1 MGTRERRERSDQI
14 DGELITLFHD
24 ALSRLDI
31 TENNIALTAVGGYGR
46 GELSPGSDLDILLL
60 HAGLSPEKLKEF
72 VNAFLYPLWS
82 TNRKVDYSLR
92 TKSETLTAAQDDI
105 KVALGLLD
113 IRHICGN
120 ANLTDDVAASA
131 LEQWQKEYKK
141 NLPKLR
147 TSLEERHERAGEL
160 AYLLEPDL
168 KEARGGLRD
177 INSLRALARL
187 DVIEVALDRVAAA
200 ESILMNVRDALHETS
215 QRERDQLLFTEQD
228 KVAALLNYADAD
240 VLMLEVAKSARAV
253 DYTASRTWDRIDRL
267 ERLERLERRS
277 IFKRSRPVGVAKG
290 LVAFDGELAID
301 EAYEIESDPA
311 LGLRAAAIAAQRGLH
326 LTVDAC
332 VDMASQLSDLPTPWP
347 RQSRED
353 LVTLIGAGEH
363 MIETFEAL
371 DQEGL
376 IARWIPEWSHVRFL
390 PQRNVLHRHTV
401 DRHMLETAFRAV
413 ALTRKVHRPDLLL
426 IAALFHDIG
435 KGFPNKDH
443 SDYGEVLIQP
453 LARRMGFDEEDV
465 ETLAL
470 MVKHHLLLSAVATRR
485 DLDDPQTIAFVL
497 AFIKD
502 AQTLELLHALSIAD
516 GEATGTTA
524 WSKWKAGLVQDLVN
538 RCLAAMSGIAP
549 APQLELTPEQVEMAE
564 SGELRVL
571 LTKRDENFVIEIIS
585 PDRTGLLSMV
595 AAVLSISRLDVRS
608 ARTRTIGSSAV
619 MTWLVA
625 LDAYAPEPT
634 QEGLHSLLSKALDRE
649 IDINKRIE
657 ERINNYRKY
666 PGIPTAPP
674 VVIAT
679 NDLAT
684 NATVVEV
691 RTHDKPGVLFN
702 VSRTIS
708 KFGVDIRGAIVATL
722 GAEAFDTLYVT
733 DLQGNAL
740 SEEKAKILANQVENY
755 LLTL

>member
-1 MGTRERRERSDQI
+1 MSTRERRERSDKV
-14 DGELITLFHD
+14 DEELTSLFHG
-24 ALSRLDI
+24 ALSQLGISERSA
-31 TENNIALTAVGGYGR
+31 ALAAVGGYGR
-46 GELSPGSDLDILLL
+46 GELSPGSDLDLLIL
-60 HAGLSPEKLKEF
+60 HTGLTPEDLKDF

-82 TNRKVDYSLR
+82 TNKKIDYSLR
-92 TKSETLTAAQDDI
+92 TQSETLSAAEDDI

-113 IRHICGN
+113 LRHVAGN
-120 ANLTDDVAASA
+120 SDLTEEVATAS
-131 LEQWQKEYKK
+131 LEQWRKEYKK

-147 TSLEERHERAGEL
+147 ASLDERHDRAGEL

-177 INSLRALARL
+177 INSLRALAKL
-187 DVIEVALDRVAAA
+187 DLIDVALDRVAAA
-200 ESILMNVRDALHETS
+200 ESVLMNVRDALHES
-215 QRERDQLLFTEQD
+215 SKRDRDQLLFTEQD
-228 KVAALLNYADAD
+228 KVATLLKYADAD
-240 VLMLEVAKSARAV
+240 VLMLDVAKSARAV
-253 DYTASRTWDRIDRL
+253 DYTASRTWDRI
-267 ERLERLERRS
+267 ERLSKRNL
-277 IFKRSRPVGVAKG
+277 FKRSRPIGVAKG
-290 LVAFDGELAID
+290 LVSFDGELAID
-301 EAYEIESDPA
+301 EGYEIESDSA
-311 LGLRAAAIAAQRGLH
+311 LGLRAAAIAAQNGLH

-332 VDMASQLSDLPTPWP
+332 IDMATRIQDLPTPWP
-347 RQSRED
+347 RQTRED

-376 IARWIPEWSHVRFL
+376 IGRWIPEWSHVRFL

-401 DRHMLETAFRAV
+401 DRHMLETAFRAA

-443 SDYGEVLIQP
+443 SEYGEVLIQP
-453 LARRMGFDEEDV
+453 LARRMGFDDEDV
-465 ETLAL
+465 ATLAL
-470 MVKHHLLLSAVATRR
+470 MIKHHLLLSAVATRR
-485 DLDDPQTIAFVL
+485 DLDDPQTILFVL
-497 AFIKD
+497 SHIKD
-502 AQTLELLHALSIAD
+502 AETLELLHALSIAD

-538 RCLAAMSGIAP
+538 RCLAAMAGIAP
-549 APQLELTPEQVEMAE
+549 APQLELTEEQIAIAQ
-564 SGELRVL
+564 SGELTISL
-571 LTKRDENFVIEIIS
+571 HPRDENYVIEIIS
-585 PDRTGLLSMV
+585 PDRTGLLSIV

-625 LDAYAPEPT
+625 LDAFAPVPT
-634 QEGLHSLLSKALDRE
+634 QEGLHALLSKALDRE

-657 ERINNYRKY
+657 ERISNYRKY
-666 PGIPTAPP
+666 PGIPTPPP
-674 VVIAT
+674 VVTAT

-708 KFGVDIRGAIVATL
+708 KFGVDIRAAIVATL
-722 GAEAFDTLYVT
+722 GAEAFDTIYIT

>member
-14 DGELITLFHD
+14 DGELSTLFHD

-105 KVALGLLD
+105 KVTLGLLD

-120 ANLTDDVAASA
+120 ANLTDDVASSA

-147 TSLEERHERAGEL
+147 ASLDERHERAGEL

-267 ERLERLERRS
+267 DRLERRS

-332 VDMASQLSDLPTPWP
+332 VDMASQLRDLPTPWP

-443 SDYGEVLIQP
+443 SDYGEELIQP

-634 QEGLHSLLSKALDRE
+634 QEGLHSLLAKAFDRE

-708 KFGVDIRGAIVATL
+708 KFGVDIRAAIVATL

>member
-14 DGELITLFHD
+14 DGELSTLFHD

-92 TKSETLTAAQDDI
+92 TKSETLTAAQDDL
-105 KVALGLLD
+105 KVTLGLLD

-120 ANLTDDVAASA
+120 ANLTDDVASSA

-147 TSLEERHERAGEL
+147 ASLDERHERAGEL

-267 ERLERLERRS
+267 ERLERRS

-301 EAYEIESDPA
+301 EGYEIESDPA

-332 VDMASQLSDLPTPWP
+332 VDMASQLRDLPTPWP

-443 SDYGEVLIQP
+443 SDYGEELIQP

-634 QEGLHSLLSKALDRE
+634 QEGLHSLLAKAFDRE

-708 KFGVDIRGAIVATL
+708 KFGVDIRAAIVATL

>member
-14 DGELITLFHD
+14 DGELSTLFHD

-105 KVALGLLD
+105 KVTLGLLD

-120 ANLTDDVAASA
+120 ANLNDDVASSA

-147 TSLEERHERAGEL
+147 ASLDERHERAGEL

-267 ERLERLERRS
+267 ERRS

-301 EAYEIESDPA
+301 EGYEIESDPA

-332 VDMASQLSDLPTPWP
+332 VDMASQLRDLPTPWP

-443 SDYGEVLIQP
+443 SDYGEELIQP

-634 QEGLHSLLSKALDRE
+634 QEGLHSLLAKAFDRE

-708 KFGVDIRGAIVATL
+708 KFGVDIRAAIVATL

>member
-1 MGTRERRERSDQI
+1 MGTRERRERSDTI
-14 DGELITLFHD
+14 DGEVSLLFHG
-24 ALSRLDI
+24 ALSRLEI
-31 TENNIALTAVGGYGR
+31 PESNVTLAAVGGYGR
-46 GELSPGSDLDILLL
+46 GELSPGSDLDLLIL
-60 HAGLSPEKLKEF
+60 HTGLSPEILKDL
-72 VNAFLYPLWS
+72 VNEFLYPLWS

-92 TKSETLTAAQDDI
+92 TKSETLSAAEEDI
-105 KVALGLLD
+105 RVALGLLD
-113 IRHICGN
+113 IRHLSGN
-120 ANLTDDVAASA
+120 EDLTEDVAIAA
-131 LEQWQKEYKK
+131 LEQWRKDYKK

-147 TSLEERHERAGEL
+147 SSLDERHERAGEL

-177 INSLRALARL
+177 IHSLRALAKL
-187 DVIEVALDRVAAA
+187 DAIDVALDRVAAA
-200 ESILMNVRDALHETS
+200 ESVLMNVRDALHETS
-215 QRERDQLLFTEQD
+215 KRDRDQLLFTEQD
-228 KVAALLNYADAD
+228 KVAALLKYTDAD
-240 VLMLEVAKSARAV
+240 VLMLDVAKSARAV
-253 DYTASRTWDRIDRL
+253 DYTASRTWDRI
-267 ERLERLERRS
+267 EKISKRS
-277 IFKRSRPVGVAKG
+277 VFKRSRPVGVAKG

-301 EAYEIESDPA
+301 ENYDIESDPA
-311 LGLRAAAIAAQRGLH
+311 LGLRAAAVAAQRGLH

-332 VDMASQLSDLPTPWP
+332 VDMASRIHDLPEPWP

-401 DRHMLETAFRAV
+401 DRHMLETAFRAA

-435 KGFPNKDH
+435 KGFADKDH
-443 SDYGEVLIQP
+443 SDYGEALIQP

-470 MVKHHLLLSAVATRR
+470 LVKHHLLLSAVATRR

-497 AFIKD
+497 SHIGD

-538 RCLAAMSGIAP
+538 RCLSAMSGIAP
-549 APQLELTPEQVEMAE
+549 ASQLELTEEQIAMAK
-564 SGELRVL
+564 SGELRVT
-571 LTKRDENFVIEIIS
+571 LTPREENFVIEIIS
-585 PDRTGLLSMV
+585 PDRTGLLSTV

-608 ARTRTIGSSAV
+608 ARTRTIGDSAV

-634 QEGLHSLLSKALDRE
+634 QESLHSLLAKALEKE
-649 IDINKRIE
+649 IDINKKIE
-657 ERINNYRKY
+657 DRINNYRKY
-666 PGIPTAPP
+666 PGIPTPPP

-708 KFGVDIRGAIVATL
+708 KFGVDIRAAIVATL

>member
-14 DGELITLFHD
+14 DGELSTLFHD

-92 TKSETLTAAQDDI
+92 TKSETLAAAQDDI
-105 KVALGLLD
+105 KVTLGLLD

-120 ANLTDDVAASA
+120 ANLTDDVASSA

-147 TSLEERHERAGEL
+147 ASLDERHERAGEL

-267 ERLERLERRS
+267 ERLERRS
-277 IFKRSRPVGVAKG
+277 IFKKSRPVGVAKG

-301 EAYEIESDPA
+301 EGYEIESDPA

-332 VDMASQLSDLPTPWP
+332 VDMASQLRDLPTPWP

-443 SDYGEVLIQP
+443 SDYGEELIQP

-634 QEGLHSLLSKALDRE
+634 QEGLHSLLAKAFDRE

-708 KFGVDIRGAIVATL
+708 KFGVDIRAAIVATL

>member
-24 ALSRLDI
+24 AFSRLDI

-253 DYTASRTWDRIDRL
+253 DYTASRTWDRID
-267 ERLERLERRS
+267 RLERLERRS

-708 KFGVDIRGAIVATL
+708 KFGVDIRAAIVATL

>member
-1 MGTRERRERSDQI
+1 MSTRERRERSDKV
-14 DGELITLFHD
+14 DEELTSLFHG
-24 ALSRLDI
+24 ALSQLGISERSA
-31 TENNIALTAVGGYGR
+31 ALAAVGGYGR
-46 GELSPGSDLDILLL
+46 GELSPGSDLDLLIL
-60 HAGLSPEKLKEF
+60 HAGLTPEDLKEF

-82 TNRKVDYSLR
+82 TNKKIDYSLR
-92 TKSETLTAAQDDI
+92 TKSETLSAAEDDI

-113 IRHICGN
+113 LRHVAGN
-120 ANLTDDVAASA
+120 SDLIEEVATAS
-131 LEQWQKEYKK
+131 LEQWRKEYKK

-147 TSLEERHERAGEL
+147 ASLDERHDRAGEL

-177 INSLRALARL
+177 INSLRALAKL
-187 DVIEVALDRVAAA
+187 DLIDVALDRVAAA
-200 ESILMNVRDALHETS
+200 ESVLMNVRDALHES
-215 QRERDQLLFTEQD
+215 SKRDRDQLLFTEQD
-228 KVAALLNYADAD
+228 KVATLLKYADAD
-240 VLMLEVAKSARAV
+240 VLMLDVAKSARAV
-253 DYTASRTWDRIDRL
+253 DYTASRTWDRI
-267 ERLERLERRS
+267 ERLSKRNL
-277 IFKRSRPVGVAKG
+277 FKRSRPIGVAKG
-290 LVAFDGELAID
+290 LVSFDGELAID
-301 EAYEIESDPA
+301 EGYEIESDSA
-311 LGLRAAAIAAQRGLH
+311 LGLRAAAIAAQNGLH

-332 VDMASQLSDLPTPWP
+332 IDMATRIQDLPTPWP
-347 RQSRED
+347 RQTRED

-376 IARWIPEWSHVRFL
+376 IGRWIPEWSHVRFL

-401 DRHMLETAFRAV
+401 DRHMLETAFRAA

-443 SDYGEVLIQP
+443 SEYGEVLIQP
-453 LARRMGFDEEDV
+453 LARRMGFDDEDV
-465 ETLAL
+465 ATLAL
-470 MVKHHLLLSAVATRR
+470 MIKHHLLLSAVATRR
-485 DLDDPQTIAFVL
+485 DLDDPQTILFVL
-497 AFIKD
+497 SHIKD
-502 AQTLELLHALSIAD
+502 AETLELLHALSIAD

-538 RCLAAMSGIAP
+538 RCLAAMAGIAP
-549 APQLELTPEQVEMAE
+549 APQLELTEEQIAIAQ
-564 SGELRVL
+564 SGELTISL
-571 LTKRDENFVIEIIS
+571 HPRDENYVIEIIS
-585 PDRTGLLSMV
+585 PDRTGLLSIV

-625 LDAYAPEPT
+625 LDAFAPVPT
-634 QEGLHSLLSKALDRE
+634 QEGLHALLSKALDRE

-657 ERINNYRKY
+657 ERISNYRKY
-666 PGIPTAPP
+666 PGIPTPPP
-674 VVIAT
+674 VVTAT

-708 KFGVDIRGAIVATL
+708 KFGVDIRAAIVATL
-722 GAEAFDTLYVT
+722 GAEAFDTIYIT

>member
-1 MGTRERRERSDQI
+1 MSTRERRERSDKV
-14 DGELITLFHD
+14 DEELTSLFHG
-24 ALSRLDI
+24 ALSQLGISERSA
-31 TENNIALTAVGGYGR
+31 ALAAVGGYGR
-46 GELSPGSDLDILLL
+46 GELSPGSDLDLLIL
-60 HAGLSPEKLKEF
+60 HAGLTPEDLKDF

-82 TNRKVDYSLR
+82 TNKKIDYSLR
-92 TKSETLTAAQDDI
+92 TKSETLSAAEDDI

-113 IRHICGN
+113 LRHVAGN
-120 ANLTDDVAASA
+120 SDLTEEVATAS
-131 LEQWQKEYKK
+131 LEQWRKEYKK

-147 TSLEERHERAGEL
+147 ASLDERHDRAGEL

-177 INSLRALARL
+177 INSLRALAKL
-187 DVIEVALDRVAAA
+187 DLIDVALDRVAAA
-200 ESILMNVRDALHETS
+200 ESVLMNVRDALHES
-215 QRERDQLLFTEQD
+215 SKRDRDQLLFTEQD
-228 KVAALLNYADAD
+228 KVATLLKYADAD
-240 VLMLEVAKSARAV
+240 VLMLDVAKSARAV
-253 DYTASRTWDRIDRL
+253 DYTASRTWDRI
-267 ERLERLERRS
+267 ERLSKRNL
-277 IFKRSRPVGVAKG
+277 FKRSRPIGVAKG
-290 LVAFDGELAID
+290 LVSFDGELAID
-301 EAYEIESDPA
+301 EGYEIESDSA
-311 LGLRAAAIAAQRGLH
+311 LGLRAAAIAAQNGLH

-332 VDMASQLSDLPTPWP
+332 IDMATRIQDLPTPWP
-347 RQSRED
+347 RQTRED

-376 IARWIPEWSHVRFL
+376 IGRWIPEWSHVRFL

-401 DRHMLETAFRAV
+401 DRHMLETAFRAA

-443 SDYGEVLIQP
+443 SEYGEVLIQP
-453 LARRMGFDEEDV
+453 LARRMGFDDEDV
-465 ETLAL
+465 ATLAL
-470 MVKHHLLLSAVATRR
+470 MIKHHLLLSAVATRR
-485 DLDDPQTIAFVL
+485 DLDDPQTILFVL
-497 AFIKD
+497 SHIKD
-502 AQTLELLHALSIAD
+502 AETLELLHALSIAD

-538 RCLAAMSGIAP
+538 RCLAAMAGIAP
-549 APQLELTPEQVEMAE
+549 APQLELTEEQIAIAQ
-564 SGELRVL
+564 SGELTISL
-571 LTKRDENFVIEIIS
+571 HPRDENYVIEIIS
-585 PDRTGLLSMV
+585 PDRTGLLSIV

-625 LDAYAPEPT
+625 LDAFAPVPT
-634 QEGLHSLLSKALDRE
+634 QEGLHALLSKALDRE

-657 ERINNYRKY
+657 ERISNYRKY
-666 PGIPTAPP
+666 PGIPTPPP
-674 VVIAT
+674 VVTAT

-708 KFGVDIRGAIVATL
+708 KFGVDIRAAIVATL
-722 GAEAFDTLYVT
+722 GAEAFDTIYIT

>member
-14 DGELITLFHD
+14 DGELSTLFHD

-105 KVALGLLD
+105 KVTLGLLD

-120 ANLTDDVAASA
+120 ANLTDDVASSA

-147 TSLEERHERAGEL
+147 ASLDERHERAGEL

-240 VLMLEVAKSARAV
+240 ALMLEVAKSARAV
-253 DYTASRTWDRIDRL
+253 DYTASRTWDRID
-267 ERLERLERRS
+267 RLERLERRS

-332 VDMASQLSDLPTPWP
+332 VDMASQLRDLPTPWP

-443 SDYGEVLIQP
+443 SDYGEELIQP

-634 QEGLHSLLSKALDRE
+634 QEGLHSLLAKAFDRE

-708 KFGVDIRGAIVATL
+708 KFGVDIRAAIVATL

>member
-267 ERLERLERRS
+267 ERLERRS

-413 ALTRKVHRPDLLL
+413 ALTRKVHRPVLLL

-708 KFGVDIRGAIVATL
+708 KFGVDIRAAIVATL

>member
-14 DGELITLFHD
+14 DGELSTLFHD

-105 KVALGLLD
+105 KVTLGLLD

-120 ANLTDDVAASA
+120 ANLTDDVASSA

-147 TSLEERHERAGEL
+147 ASLDERHERAGEL

-267 ERLERLERRS
+267 ERRS

-332 VDMASQLSDLPTPWP
+332 VDMASQLRDLPTPWP

-443 SDYGEVLIQP
+443 SDYGEELIQP

-634 QEGLHSLLSKALDRE
+634 QEGLHSLLAKAFDRE

-708 KFGVDIRGAIVATL
+708 KFGVDIRAAIVATL

>member
-1 MGTRERRERSDQI
+1 MSTRERRERSDKV
-14 DGELITLFHD
+14 DEELTSLFHG
-24 ALSRLDI
+24 ALSQLGISERSA
-31 TENNIALTAVGGYGR
+31 ALAAVGGYGR
-46 GELSPGSDLDILLL
+46 GELSPGSDLDLLIL
-60 HAGLSPEKLKEF
+60 HAGLTPEDLKDF

-82 TNRKVDYSLR
+82 TNKKIDYSLR
-92 TKSETLTAAQDDI
+92 TKSETLSAAEDDI

-113 IRHICGN
+113 LRHVAGN
-120 ANLTDDVAASA
+120 SDLTEEVATAS
-131 LEQWQKEYKK
+131 LEQWRKEYKK

-147 TSLEERHERAGEL
+147 ASLDERHDRAGEL

-177 INSLRALARL
+177 INSLRALAKL
-187 DVIEVALDRVAAA
+187 DLIDVALDRVAAA
-200 ESILMNVRDALHETS
+200 ESVLMNVRDALHES
-215 QRERDQLLFTEQD
+215 SKRDRDQLLFTEQD
-228 KVAALLNYADAD
+228 KVATLLKYADAD
-240 VLMLEVAKSARAV
+240 VLMLDVAKSARAV
-253 DYTASRTWDRIDRL
+253 DYTASRTWDRI
-267 ERLERLERRS
+267 ERLSKRNL
-277 IFKRSRPVGVAKG
+277 FKRSRPIGVAKG
-290 LVAFDGELAID
+290 LVSFDGELAID
-301 EAYEIESDPA
+301 EGYEIESDSA
-311 LGLRAAAIAAQRGLH
+311 LGLRAAAIAAQNGLH

-332 VDMASQLSDLPTPWP
+332 IDMATRIQDLPTPWP
-347 RQSRED
+347 RQTRED

-376 IARWIPEWSHVRFL
+376 IGRWIPEWSHVRFL
-390 PQRNVLHRHTV
+390 QQRNVLHRHTV
-401 DRHMLETAFRAV
+401 DRHMIETAFRAA

-443 SDYGEVLIQP
+443 SEYGEVLIQP
-453 LARRMGFDEEDV
+453 LARRMGFDDEDV
-465 ETLAL
+465 ATLAL
-470 MVKHHLLLSAVATRR
+470 MIKHHLLLSAVATRR
-485 DLDDPQTIAFVL
+485 DLDDPQTILFVL
-497 AFIKD
+497 SHIQD
-502 AQTLELLHALSIAD
+502 AETLELLHALSIAD

-538 RCLAAMSGIAP
+538 RCLAAMAGIAP
-549 APQLELTPEQVEMAE
+549 APQLELTEEQIAIAQ
-564 SGELRVL
+564 SGELTISL
-571 LTKRDENFVIEIIS
+571 HPRDENYVIEIIS
-585 PDRTGLLSMV
+585 PDRTGLLSIV

-625 LDAYAPEPT
+625 LDAFAPVPT
-634 QEGLHSLLSKALDRE
+634 QEGLHALLSKALDRE

-657 ERINNYRKY
+657 ERISNYRKY
-666 PGIPTAPP
+666 PGIPTPPP
-674 VVIAT
+674 VVTAT

-708 KFGVDIRGAIVATL
+708 KFGVDIRAAIVATL
-722 GAEAFDTLYVT
+722 GAEAFDTIYIT